1 MVIEKVVKTSLSVI
15 IVAGTDILVA
25 SMIKKSIPETANA
38 VVKAVTGIT
47 GMFAGMMV
55 ADQICKYADKSVDDI
70 AKMSTTIEE
79 IAKKKG
85 ATPSGEVAVES

>member
-1 MVIEKVVKTSLSVI
+1 MLIEKVVKTSLSVV

-25 SMIKKSIPETANA
+25 SMIKKSIPDTANA

-55 ADQICKYADKSVDDI
+55 ADHICKYADKSVEDI
-70 AKMSTTIEE
+70 VKMTSTIEE

-85 ATPSGEVAVES
+85 ETTNGEVAIES